1 MTLKRDLSEMTSYYT
16 FHHYLLDLSYI
27 SDIQIIPTTMLSSM
41 QQNSVY
47 NFNQT
52 WHQETAL
59 FRRLSLQ
66 AVQETLDQVFDGL
79 ILSQLLFITSGLLIF
94 FA

>member
-1 MTLKRDLSEMTSYYT
+1 
-16 FHHYLLDLSYI
+16 
-27 SDIQIIPTTMLSSM
+27 M